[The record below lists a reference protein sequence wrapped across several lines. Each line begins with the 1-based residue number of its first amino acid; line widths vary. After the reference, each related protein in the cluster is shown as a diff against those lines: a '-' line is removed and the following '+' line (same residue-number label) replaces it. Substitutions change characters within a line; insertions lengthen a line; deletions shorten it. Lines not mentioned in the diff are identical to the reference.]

1 MTFHLPPELK
11 QPSNSVYLVVKTYP
25 ELGGSTYYQNKG
37 ILGNTV
43 PKVRLETAKTTMN
56 LITQG
61 IDKGLLRACHDLSDG
76 GLAVAASEMAFSSGY
91 GLDLDLGKV
100 FRSDGL
106 VRDDFV
112 LFSESNSR
120 FLVEVAPKNKEAF
133 ETLMK
138 GVAFAEVGTVTK
150 EPVLSV
156 AGLDGKQKINA
167 DLDDLRKRWKRTL
180 GA

>member
-1 MTFHLPPELK
+1 MELK
-11 QPSNSVYLVVKTYP
+11 QPNNSVYLVGKTYP
-25 ELGGSTYYQNKG
+25 EMGSSTYYQNKG
-37 ILGNTV
+37 ILGNNV

-56 LITQG
+56 LITEA

-76 GLAVAASEMAFSSGY
+76 GLAVAASEMAFGSGY
-91 GLDLDLGKV
+91 GLNLDLRKV
-100 FRSDGL
+100 SKTKEL
-106 VRDDFV
+106 VRNDFV

-120 FLVEVAPKNKEAF
+120 FLVEVTPKNKEPF

-138 GVAFAEVGTVTK
+138 DVAFAEVGTVTK

-156 AGLDGKQKINA
+156 TGLDGKQKINA
-167 DLDDLRKRWKRTL
+167 ELDELRKRWKRTL